1 MTFEFWKFCN
11 CASCLHNKLSRSTA
25 ASNTECEI
33 INKKQKKQPPPK
45 KNKNKN
51 KKQNK
56 KQTKQKN
63 NLKKLLF

>member
-11 CASCLHNKLSRSTA
+11 CASCLHNKLSQSTA

-45 KNKNKN
+45 KKP

-56 KQTKQKN
+56 KQTKQKK